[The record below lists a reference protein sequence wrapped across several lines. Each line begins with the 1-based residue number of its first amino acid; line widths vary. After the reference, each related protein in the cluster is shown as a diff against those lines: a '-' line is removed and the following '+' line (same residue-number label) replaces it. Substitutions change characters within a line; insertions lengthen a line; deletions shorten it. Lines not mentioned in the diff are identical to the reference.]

1 MHSAA
6 KHNRHAQSVTF
17 RPQATLVVALLV
29 SLGLSGCVNT
39 RVAESD
45 DMATAAIS
53 EAEMSDM
60 STQALIEQVSKEIN
74 DSDENLAFYSP
85 LHIEN
90 ARKQLTEA
98 RKLLQLKEKTPES
111 EKAAKS
117 AAILAGKYYQ
127 RAVKNKVVVQS
138 QLVKSL
144 KQRDILLELNADEI
158 RPRLYANAMESMK
171 RLILEIEGGNL
182 DKVVDKQPALQAQLA
197 LVEAETMKTLNLEVA
212 RNKLIEAEDN
222 GAKKFAPKT
231 YERAVL
237 AIDRATTYIDRNYRD
252 REGVKQI
259 SQDAFV
265 KAAEALNIALEVQK
279 IAEEKAPVL
288 EQYVVDIQ
296 ALMNTINQ
304 EVGVKELPSYTFYE
318 QARLLTQRIEEI
330 RDEDVTIERVS
341 HR

>member
-1 MHSAA
+1 MKTYRLQNLSLVLM
-6 KHNRHAQSVTF
+6 VT
-17 RPQATLVVALLV
+17 AGVI
-29 SLGLSGCVNT
+29 LSGCVNT
-39 RVAESD
+39 RVAESA
-45 DMATAAIS
+45 DMTTAAIS
-53 EAEMSDM
+53 EAEMSEM
-60 STQALIEQVSKEIN
+60 TTQQIIDQVSKEIN

-90 ARKQLTEA
+90 ARKQITEA
-98 RKLLQLKEKTPES
+98 RKLLQLKEKTPET

-127 RAVKNKVVVQS
+127 RAVKNKVAVQN

-158 RPRLYANAMESMK
+158 RPRLYANAMDSMK

-182 DKVVDKQPALQAQLA
+182 DKVIDKQPALQAQLA
-197 LVEAETMKTLNLEVA
+197 LVEAETMKTLNLESA
-212 RNKLIEAEDN
+212 RNKLVEAEDN

-231 YERAVL
+231 YQQALL
-237 AIDRATTYIDRNYRD
+237 AIDRAATYTDRNYRD
-252 REGVKQI
+252 RDGVKLI
-259 SQDAFV
+259 SQEAYV
-265 KAAEALNIALEVQK
+265 KAAEALNVTLEVQK

-288 EQYVVDIQ
+288 EQYVLDVQ
-296 ALMNTINQ
+296 ALLNTINQ
-304 EVGVKELPSYTFYE
+304 EVGVKELPSYSFYE

-341 HR
+341 NR